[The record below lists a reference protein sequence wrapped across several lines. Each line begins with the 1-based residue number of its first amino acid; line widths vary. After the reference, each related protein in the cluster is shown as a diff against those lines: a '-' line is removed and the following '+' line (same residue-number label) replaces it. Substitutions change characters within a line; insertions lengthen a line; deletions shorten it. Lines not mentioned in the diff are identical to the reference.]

1 VNQSSKER
9 APKQCVKIVLTF
21 DLTALMKTAAS
32 RVPLS
37 SNKADEIHVTDAL
50 STG

>member
-1 VNQSSKER
+1 MAS
-9 APKQCVKIVLTF
+9 KQCVKTVLTF

-32 RVPLS
+32 RVLS
-37 SNKADEIHVTDAL
+37 SLNKADEIHVTDAL